1 MTPEAPNPK
10 LSQDE
15 VLRQLMRTVMKKMA
29 PPPKMSVAK
38 WAETHRQL
46 SKTTSALPGRFRLT
60 RTPFLRGI
68 LEVINDRNVRK
79 VVCQKSAQV
88 GWTDGVVNNYVGY
101 VIHVDPSSMAI
112 MFPREATYKKWVELK
127 FEPMVDAT
135 PVLQDLVNTKSRSA
149 ENKQD
154 LKQFPDGFLMV
165 FGSNSTDGV
174 KSTPIKRVCVE
185 EPDDC
190 NLNIKGQGDSIKLAE
205 ERVKSF
211 HDSKILIGGTP
222 TVEGISAIVQEMAS
236 SDQRHYMVPCHDCG
250 EAHVLSWDNVSWQ
263 QNADGGHPVYGAH
276 NPDSAIYSC
285 PHCGS
290 IWTDAQKNR
299 NVRRADELAQQ
310 GVPGVGWVAA
320 SEFRGV
326 AGFYL
331 NELYS
336 TFPDSKLARMV
347 EKFLTAEH
355 EAATGELGAKIAF
368 WNSSLGLPWAYQTD
382 MPKAADLSTRAE
394 SYVELTVPAGGLIL
408 TAGVDVQH
416 DRLAVVIRA
425 WGRAEESWLVY
436 WGEIFGSTLVATAGA
451 WLDLDKLLLRDFEHA
466 SGAKLKVRAVSI
478 DGSDGNRTEVVHAFV
493 RPRKARGY
501 MAVKGASEQT
511 DDRREIYATPT
522 RVNISKR
529 RKPSKFGPETYIVG
543 TARAKDLLLDT
554 RIKLLAGPGSMHWYV
569 KVRPDYW
576 EQLVSEVKAPSRT
589 NRYRKAWQKLAGVRN
604 EALDCEVY
612 ALHAARSLKTNLMT
626 EAHWAVHE
634 NRLRQRPLL
643 IEEDEAQ
650 PVTTAGVAGP
660 LPAPSS
666 DRSETL
672 TPSADVGATPHPQQ
686 ETTGPD
692 TPPEKE
698 QTPVAPKR
706 KKARRGGPG
715 SGGFATS
722 W

>member
-1 MTPEAPNPK
+1 M
-10 LSQDE
+10 L
-15 VLRQLMRTVMKKMA
+15 
-29 PPPKMSVAK
+29 AK
-38 WAETHRQL
+38 A
-46 SKTTSALPGRFRLT
+46 TTALPGRFRLD
-60 RTPFLRGI
+60 RTPFLEGI
-68 LEVINDRNVRK
+68 LEVINDRRVRK

-101 VIHVDPSSMAI
+101 VIHTDPSSMAI

-127 FEPMVDAT
+127 FEPMVEAT
-135 PVLQDLVNTKSRSA
+135 PVLTELVNLKTRSA

-222 TVEGISAIVQEMAS
+222 TVEGVSAIVQEMKS
-236 SDQRHYMVPCHDCG
+236 SDQRSFWVPCHDCG

-263 QNADGGHPVYGAH
+263 QNADGSHPVYGVH
-276 NPDSAIYSC
+276 NPDTAIYAC

-290 IWTDAQKNR
+290 IWSDAQKNR
-299 NVRRADELAQQ
+299 NVRRARDLQKQ

-320 SEFRGV
+320 GEFRGV

-336 TFPDSKLARMV
+336 TFPDSKLARLV
-347 EKFLTAEH
+347 EKYLTAEH

-382 MPKAADLSTRAE
+382 MPKGDELKTRAE
-394 SYVELTVPAGGLIL
+394 PYAEFTIPMGGLIL

-425 WGRAEESWLVY
+425 WGRGEESWLVY
-436 WGEIFGSTLVATAGA
+436 WGELFGSTLVASAGA
-451 WLDLDKLLLRDFEHA
+451 WVDLDALLSREFEHA
-466 SGAKLKVRAVSI
+466 SGARLRVRAVSI
-478 DGSDGNRTEVVHAFV
+478 DGSDGNRTEVVHAYV
-493 RPRKARGY
+493 RPRRARGY

-511 DDRREIYATPT
+511 DDRREIYATPSP
-522 RVNISKR
+522 VKIGR
-529 RKPSKFGPETYIVG
+529 RKKTSRFGAETYIVG
-543 TARAKDLLLDT
+543 TTRAKDLLLET
-554 RIKLLAGPGSMHWYV
+554 RIKLTSGPGCLHWYET
-569 KVRPDYW
+569 VRPDYW
-576 EQLVSEVKAPSRT
+576 EQVVGEVKAPSRT
-589 NRYRKAWQKLAGVRN
+589 NRYRKTWQKLSGVRN

-612 ALHAARSLKTNLMT
+612 ALHAARSLKTHLMKDGHW
-626 EAHWAVHE
+626 EAIE
-634 NRLRQRPLL
+634 SRLRQRSLL
-643 IEEDEAQ
+643 D
-650 PVTTAGVAGP
+650 PVVDDAVVAGETEP
-660 LPAPSS
+660 DDTGGGPVSTVSSEQAETLPPPDVEGAPTSAQAVPAP
-666 DRSETL
+666 
-672 TPSADVGATPHPQQ
+672 TPAPAPAVQARP
-686 ETTGPD
+686 TT
-692 TPPEKE
+692 
-698 QTPVAPKR
+698 KR
-706 KKARRGGPG
+706 KKRPAGGPH
-715 SGGFATS
+715 SN
-722 W
+722 WW